1 MNALPKPPETFTA
14 FVKRYP
20 ELGEA
25 WEMIAKGGRSGPLDE
40 PTARLIKLGVAI
52 GALREGAVHAS
63 VRKALSVGVEP
74 AALEQVVALA
84 AGTVGLP
91 GAVAAYSW
99 VRETLPDQAG
109 R

>member
-1 MNALPKPPETFTA
+1 MKVLPNPPETFTA
-14 FVKRYP
+14 FVERYP

-25 WEMIAKGGRSGPLDE
+25 WKMIAEGGANGPLDE
-40 PTARLIKLGVAI
+40 PTARLIKLGAAI

-63 VRKALSVGVEP
+63 VRKALAVGIEP
-74 AALEQVVALA
+74 AAVEQVVALA

-99 VRETLPDQAG
+99 VRETLPDQAH

>member
-1 MNALPKPPETFTA
+1 MKTLPNPPETFTA
-14 FVKRYP
+14 FVERYP

-25 WEMIAKGGRSGPLDE
+25 WKMIAEGGADGPLDE

-52 GALREGAVHAS
+52 GALRQGAVHSS
-63 VRKALSVGVEP
+63 VRKALAVGIEP

-91 GAVAAYSW
+91 GAVAVFSW